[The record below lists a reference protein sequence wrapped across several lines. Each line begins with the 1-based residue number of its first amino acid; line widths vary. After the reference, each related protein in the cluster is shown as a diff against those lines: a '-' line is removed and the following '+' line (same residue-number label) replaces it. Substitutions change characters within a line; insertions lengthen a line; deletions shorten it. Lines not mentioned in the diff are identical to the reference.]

1 MAEQKVKKEAKA
13 ADFINFFKSLN
24 ELTKENYDLGI
35 KTTQSLWEESQK
47 FANAQ
52 LDHFFNI
59 QREYIDQIKA
69 NIQRLPNETAIF
81 WNNSYLNGN
90 YDRITGAQ
98 RDYVNSVRKV
108 SEKFAREAFN
118 LNQKMT
124 EKTLSA
130 FEDYMN
136 LFKS

>member
-1 MAEQKVKKEAKA
+1 MAEPKVKKEAKSD
-13 ADFINFFKSLN
+13 DFVDFFKSLN
-24 ELTKENYDLGI
+24 ELAKENYDLGV
-35 KTTQSLWEESQK
+35 KTTVSLWEESQK

-59 QREYIDQIKA
+59 QREYVDQVKA
-69 NIQRLPNETAIF
+69 NIQRFPNEAAIF

-90 YDRITGAQ
+90 YERITSAQ
-98 RDYVNSVRKV
+98 RDYVNTVRRI
-108 SEKFAREAFN
+108 SEKFTKEALN
-118 LNQKMT
+118 LSQKGT
-124 EKTLSA
+124 EKTLSV